1 MMAFLVSFCWELQ
14 PREYFKLELAQS
26 LQGLILSRW
35 HNVKVTEK
43 TCTDFKEQNNAFHCW
58 EQTYH

>member
-1 MMAFLVSFCWELQ
+1 MMAFSVSFCWELQ
-14 PREYFKLELAQS
+14 SSEYFKLELVQS

-43 TCTDFKEQNNAFHCW
+43 IRTDFKEQNNAFHC
-58 EQTYH
+58 